1 MLGHSEKR
9 LLIMT
14 SRRRL
19 QGLSL
24 IEMMVVVAI
33 VAILAAT
40 GIPSFNEW
48 IQNTQIRT
56 AAESIASGMQSA
68 RAEAI
73 RRSTPIEFTLTG
85 NGGVGETGWQIVE
98 RNTGAILQAAPAGE
112 GSRNATLVTIPAD
125 ARTVTFSSLG
135 RVAESNADA
144 TPVLNQID
152 IDNPNVDS
160 STSRELRIGI
170 SVGGA
175 IRMCDPAVYITGD
188 PRKC

>member
-1 MLGHSEKR
+1 
-9 LLIMT
+9 MT

-33 VAILAAT
+33 VAILAAV

-85 NGGVGETGWQIVE
+85 NGGAGETGWQIVE
-98 RNTGAILQAAPAGE
+98 RNTGAILQSAPAGE
-112 GSRNATLVTIPAD
+112 GSRNATLVTNPAD

-135 RVAESNADA
+135 RVAGSNADA
-144 TPVLNQID
+144 TPVLNVID
-152 IDNPNVDS
+152 IDNPSVDAS
-160 STSRELRIGI
+160 ISRDLRICI
-170 SVGGA
+170 PPGGA
-175 IRMCDPAVYITGD
+175 IRMCDRAVTDSLD
-188 PRKC
+188 PRKCLPPPPCDV

>member
-1 MLGHSEKR
+1 
-9 LLIMT
+9 MT
-14 SRRRL
+14 SRRSL
-19 QGLSL
+19 EGLSL
-24 IEMMVVVAI
+24 IEMLVVVAI
-33 VAILAAT
+33 VAILASA

-56 AAESIASGMQSA
+56 AAESIASGLQTA

-98 RNTGAILQAAPAGE
+98 RNTGAILQSAPASE
-112 GSRNATLVTIPAD
+112 GSRNATLTTTPGD

-135 RVAESNADA
+135 RVADSNSDA

-152 IDNPNVDS
+152 IDNTNLDS
-160 STSRELRIGI
+160 SISRDLRIGI
-170 SVGGA
+170 TVGGS
-175 IRMCDPAVYITGD
+175 IRMCDPAVYTTGD

>member
-1 MLGHSEKR
+1 
-9 LLIMT
+9 
-14 SRRRL
+14 
-19 QGLSL
+19 
-24 IEMMVVVAI
+24 MMVVVAI

-85 NGGVGETGWQIVE
+85 NGGAGETGWQIVE

>member
-1 MLGHSEKR
+1 
-9 LLIMT
+9 MT

-33 VAILAAT
+33 VAILAAV
-40 GIPSFNEW
+40 GIPSFNDW

-56 AAESIASGMQSA
+56 AAESIASGLQTA

-85 NGGVGETGWQIVE
+85 NGSAGETGWQIVE
-98 RNTGAILQAAPAGE
+98 RNTGIPLQSAPAGE
-112 GSRNATLVTIPAD
+112 GSRNATLATRPGD

-135 RVAESNADA
+135 RVMDSNADA
-144 TPVLNQID
+144 TPVLDQID
-152 IDNPNVDS
+152 IDNPSLDS
-160 STSRELRIGI
+160 SISRDLRIGI
-170 SVGGA
+170 AVGGS
-175 IRMCDPAVYITGD
+175 IRMCDRAVTNTSD
-188 PRKC
+188 PRKCIPPFDN